1 MNAGLMT
8 TTVMAAVVV
17 FLAGSLLIE
26 GSPPRPEPALVLLAT
41 SALGFILATLMYA
54 NTYARLVKPA
64 PAEFHAQI
72 HRANVVSECFG
83 VYCLILAV
91 PLTIVSVSPNQALR
105 WFVATLTFATI
116 VGYQFSGASLL
127 QQYLAELEG
136 KWSRLAVVL
145 LGGGFTVLLLCLGG
159 WAFVADLVSAHARLV
174 PVFVIVVFLAIV
186 ALVAMSAQ
194 PKLTSEP
201 PVMPQPTTPQP
212 APTPRVVTGPRPP
225 SGAALSTNAPPGAA
239 ARQRGARPGSG
250 LLSWL
255 LVALA
260 LLLLVATLVFV
271 VLTLHD
277 QRSADART
285 TRAVSR
291 DFAAVLSSIAGMQ
304 GQELA
309 QQRQA
314 EVATGELTGKVYA
327 NRVHEAIVGLLAAL
341 RTRRELPPAIPLSDL
356 NVSVPDGVAMLR
368 TKVDDDVLADLSNFF
383 GQMRIT
389 YGNFPLARR
398 HRKLSHRDHIRVC
411 RTIAFGN
418 KAAADFRG
426 VPNVGPSPG
435 VRVPA
440 ECR

>member
-1 MNAGLMT
+1 MT

-186 ALVAMSAQ
+186 ALLAMSAQ

-201 PVMPQPTTPQP
+201 PVMPRPTTPPP
-212 APTPRVVTGPRPP
+212 APSVVTGPRPP
-225 SGAALSTNAPPGAA
+225 SGAALSTNAPPGAV
-239 ARQRGARPGSG
+239 ARQRGARPG

-327 NRVHEAIVGLLAAL
+327 DRVHEAIVGLLAAL
-341 RTRRELPPAIPLSDL
+341 RTKRELRPAIPLSDL
-356 NVSVPDGVAMLR
+356 HVSVPDGVAMLR
-368 TKVDDDVLADLSNFF
+368 TKVDDNVLTDLSNFF

-389 YGNFPLARR
+389 YGNFPLTRR
-398 HRKLSHRDHIRVC
+398 HPKLSHRDHIRVC

-426 VPNVGPSPG
+426 VANVGSSPG

>member
-26 GSPPRPEPALVLLAT
+26 GHPPRPEPALVLLAT

-91 PLTIVSVSPNQALR
+91 PLTIVSASPNQALR
-105 WFVATLTFATI
+105 WFVATVTFATI

-159 WAFVADLVSAHARLV
+159 WAFAADLVSAHARLV
-174 PVFVIVVFLAIV
+174 PVFVLVLFLAVV
-186 ALVAMSAQ
+186 ALLAMSAQ
-194 PKLTSEP
+194 PKLHSEP
-201 PVMPQPTTPQP
+201 PVMPQPISPP
-212 APTPRVVTGPRPP
+212 APTVVTGPRPP
-225 SGAALSTNAPPGAA
+225 SGAALATNAPPGTA
-239 ARQRGARPGSG
+239 ARRRSASPGSG

-255 LVALA
+255 LVALT

-271 VLTLHD
+271 VLTLQD
-277 QRSADART
+277 QRSADARA

-304 GQELA
+304 GQALA

-314 EVATGELTGKVYA
+314 EVATGELTGKVYS
-327 NRVHEAIVGLLAAL
+327 NRVHEAVVGLLAAL

-368 TKVDDDVLADLSNFF
+368 TKVDDNVLTDLSNFF

-389 YGNFPLARR
+389 YGNFRLGRR

-411 RTIAFGN
+411 RTIAFAN
-418 KAAADFRG
+418 KVEADFRG
-426 VPNVGPSPG
+426 VPKVGLRP
-435 VRVPA
+435 RLKQPA
-440 ECR
+440 ECH

>member
-26 GSPPRPEPALVLLAT
+26 GSPQRPEPALVLLAT

-174 PVFVIVVFLAIV
+174 PVFVIVAFLAVV

-194 PKLTSEP
+194 PRKDPL
-201 PVMPQPTTPQP
+201 
-212 APTPRVVTGPRPP
+212 A
-225 SGAALSTNAPPGAA
+225 TNAPPASV
-239 ARQRGARPGSG
+239 ARPKQRRGMPG
-250 LLSWL
+250 RGFLSW
-255 LVALA
+255 ALQVIS
-260 LLLLVATLVFV
+260 LLLLVTTLVLV
-271 VLTLHD
+271 IVTLQD

-285 TRAVSR
+285 TRVVSR

-304 GQELA
+304 GQALA

-341 RTRRELPPAIPLSDL
+341 RTRRELRPAIPLSDL

-368 TKVDDDVLADLSNFF
+368 TKVDDNVLTDLSNFF

-389 YGNFPLARR
+389 YGNFPLTRR
-398 HRKLSHRDHIRVC
+398 HPKLSHRDQIRVC

-435 VRVPA
+435 ARVPA